1 MDTYR
6 LCLALIFTA
15 SFSTTANAQSFMEC
29 SEIELDTDRLSCY
42 DAAADAIKASLEKPQ
57 TGSSEQRQEQRN
69 AEVAA
74 IVFGEEEAP

>member
-6 LCLALIFTA
+6 LCLALIITA

-42 DAAADAIKASLEKPQ
+42 DAAADAIKASLEL
-57 TGSSEQRQEQRN
+57 
-69 AEVAA
+69 
-74 IVFGEEEAP
+74 